1 MPRSLLATALL
12 AFVIAACGAS
22 STPAPS
28 VPPSAP
34 PSAPPSVAPSATP
47 VAPSPSPSTP
57 ASGAVYIV
65 KKGDTLYGI
74 AARNRTTVKA
84 ILAANPDITN
94 ANYLKVGQRIVI
106 PAPSPSP

>member
-34 PSAPPSVAPSATP
+34 PSVEPSATP
-47 VAPSPSPSTP
+47 AAPSPSPSTP
-57 ASGAVYIV
+57 PSGSVYIV
-65 KKGDTLYGI
+65 KKGDTLSAI
-74 AARNRTTVKA
+74 AARNKTTVKA

>member
-28 VPPSAP
+28 VPPSA
-34 PSAPPSVAPSATP
+34 APSVEPSATP
-47 VAPSPSPSTP
+47 AAPSPSPSA
-57 ASGAVYIV
+57 ASSGTIYIV
-65 KKGDTLYGI
+65 KKGDTLYAI
-74 AARNRTTVKA
+74 AVRNRTTVKA
-84 ILAANPDITN
+84 VLAANPDITN
-94 ANYLKVGQRIVI
+94 PNYLKVGQRIVI